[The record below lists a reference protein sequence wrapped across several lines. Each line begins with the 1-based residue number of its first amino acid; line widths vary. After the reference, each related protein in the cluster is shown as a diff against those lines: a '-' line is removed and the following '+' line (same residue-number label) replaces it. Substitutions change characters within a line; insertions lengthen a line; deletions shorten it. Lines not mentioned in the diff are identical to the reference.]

1 MSRRILRFFESLPF
15 TVSPTS
21 TAIMSERAA
30 KSLTK
35 WPFFLADAVLSGIAG
50 YLLYR
55 TLPPQNTWQ
64 LVLAAACLAAGAW
77 GAWLWITPFLVEFRA
92 NVASSDSAEL
102 ASAVEQIRDLQAVAG
117 QIQLATTQWQ
127 SCQDLSARTVGAAR
141 EIADQ
146 IGAEGRQF
154 MQFVE
159 KAHDQDRA
167 NMRLE
172 IEKLR
177 RSESDWLQV
186 TIRLLDHIYALNMA
200 ASRSGQQNIIQ
211 QLSQFQNAC
220 RDVAR
225 RVGLVPFVPQKD
237 EAYNP
242 QAHQLADTKEA
253 AETKPEI
260 AETVATGFTYQGQL
274 LRKAVVILQ
283 KLQPDPQ
290 QELL

>member
-1 MSRRILRFFESLPF
+1 MLFLGRYLSRFPVHL
-15 TVSPTS
+15 TT
-21 TAIMSERAA
+21 IMTEHAV
-30 KSLTK
+30 KSLSK

-64 LVLAAACLAAGAW
+64 LVLAVGCLIAGAW
-77 GAWLWITPFLVEFRA
+77 GAWLWVTPFLVEFRA

-117 QIQLATTQWQ
+117 QIQNATTQWQ
-127 SCQDLSARTVGAAR
+127 SCQDLSAKTVGTAR

-154 MQFVE
+154 MSFME

-186 TIRLLDHIYALNMA
+186 TIRMLDHIYALNMA
-200 ASRSGQQNIIQ
+200 AGRSGQQNIIQ

-237 EAYNP
+237 EPYNP
-242 QAHQLADTKEA
+242 QAHQVADTKET
-253 AETKPEI
+253 AETRPEI

-283 KLQPDPQ
+283 LAQPDPQ